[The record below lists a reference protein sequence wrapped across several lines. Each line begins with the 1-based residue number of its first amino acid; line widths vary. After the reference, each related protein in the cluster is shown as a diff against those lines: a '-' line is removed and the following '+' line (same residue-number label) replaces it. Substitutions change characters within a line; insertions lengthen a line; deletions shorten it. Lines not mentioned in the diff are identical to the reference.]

1 MKTIN
6 NKPLSAGAI
15 KRARSTG
22 RGMAPHINPALIV
35 MSKEQIEGEF
45 KRINSVAHT
54 NAEAVEM
61 RRAAL
66 DFVIESSNQ
75 GSGWAKFYTS
85 IEFVKQ
91 NEWYWRDAGYDTFED
106 FWAENGGKAFAD
118 FAELE
123 RTYNIAKTAC
133 PDMFNMDASEA
144 LATYRRISAQADK
157 LRRVAPMKSPGG
169 VINNKNAIKAGAAKH
184 FDTPQDAIERIEDAA
199 TYKAASGGSV
209 ERRFARIRRDS
220 PEVAADLLAG
230 KYIKQLKSGV
240 YEIDLTTAEEL
251 VYGKKDSRLVAKDKN
266 QANTPQNVA
275 KMIKRVLKKHDI
287 AEIIAAINTIPG
299 IKARKTNANGV

>member
-22 RGMAPHINPALIV
+22 RGMAPHISPALII
-35 MSKEQIEGEF
+35 MSKEQIESEF

-54 NAEAVEM
+54 DAEAVEM

-66 DFVIESSNQ
+66 DFVIESSNK
-75 GSGWAKFYTS
+75 GYGWAKFYTS

-91 NEWYWRDAGYDTFED
+91 NEWYWRDAGYDTFEE
-106 FWAENGGKAFAD
+106 FWSDNGGKAFAD

-133 PDMFNMDASEA
+133 PDMFNMNATEA
-144 LATYRRISAQADK
+144 LATYRRISAQAEK
-157 LRRVAPMKSPGG
+157 LRGVAPMKAHGG
-169 VINNKNAIKAGAAKH
+169 DVKSKAAIKAGAAKH
-184 FDTPQDAIERIEDAA
+184 FDTPEDAIERIENAA

-230 KYIKQLKSGV
+230 KYIKQVKLGV

-251 VYGKKDSRLVAKDKN
+251 VYGKKDSQLRKVEKI
-266 QANTPQNVA
+266 QTNTPHNMVL
-275 KMIKRVLKKHDI
+275 MIKRVLKKHDV

-299 IKARKTNANGV
+299 IEARKV